1 MKTEL
6 KNLKIDADLLK
17 TITKIAKNNNT
28 NETNVMKE
36 ALEKGLEIMDLEEKY
51 DCEALAEE
59 LNRRNNEIEAGK
71 GIKVDVDKLEDHFG
85 L

>member
-59 LNRRNNEIEAGK
+59 LNIRNNEIKEGK